1 MMEALATYSSL
12 MFLEH
17 RMGKD
22 ALNLMLEEFKNHL
35 LSKNDTGATT
45 ESAGA
50 IVLGPRLSSSGFSN
64 ARRIIVYE
72 KGAWILHMLRGM
84 VGDEQFLRLLRDIAT
99 SYKLK
104 RISTED
110 FRHEA
115 ARFVPPGS
123 SDPELEDFFDQWVYS
138 TGIPTLKLKYGV
150 RTKRPGAILSGEI
163 RQENVPVYFSVPV
176 PLTIQTSNGQTL
188 VHTIE
193 TTGEVTPFEVI
204 LDSKPTQVTLDPD
217 VTLLAVKK

>member
-22 ALNLMLEEFKNHL
+22 ARNRILAEFKAHL
-35 LSKNDTGATT
+35 LSKNDAGATT

-50 IVLGPRLSSSGFSN
+50 IVLGPRLSSSGSPN

-72 KGAWILHMLRGM
+72 KGAWILHMLRSM

-138 TGIPTLKLKYGV
+138 TGIPTLKLTYRV
-150 RTKRPGAILSGEI
+150 RKKRPGVILSGEI
-163 RQENVPVYFSVPV
+163 RQENVPAYFRVPV
-176 PLTIQTSNGQTL
+176 PLAIQTRNGQTL
-188 VHTIE
+188 LHTVE
-193 TTGEVTPFEVI
+193 TTGEVTPFEVV
-204 LDSKPTQVTLDPD
+204 LDSKPAPVTLDPD
-217 VTLLAVKK
+217 QTLLVVKK